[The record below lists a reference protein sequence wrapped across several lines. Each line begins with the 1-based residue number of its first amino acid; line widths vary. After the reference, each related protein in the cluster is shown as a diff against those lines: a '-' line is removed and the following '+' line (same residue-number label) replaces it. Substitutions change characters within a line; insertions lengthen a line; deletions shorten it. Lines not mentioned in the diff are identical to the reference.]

1 MRRLALLLLPAAVA
15 LAAPAAAS
23 AAPAAALA
31 SVKVTECTPALE
43 PEARLATFEARV
55 RAVPRTDRLAV
66 RFTLQTRGPG
76 ELTWRRIAAPG
87 LDTWLSS
94 DRGVG
99 RYGYLKTVRN
109 LAAPASY
116 RMIVRFRW
124 LDAEGAVIRS
134 AKHRSPSCRQAD
146 LRPDLRPRGIEAHPA
161 ASPHDRRYVVLVKNT
176 GRTLAPPA
184 SVSLRAGDH
193 LLPPGTVPS
202 VLPGATR
209 RIAFTAPVC
218 ASGEELV
225 VSVDATGLVD
235 EADEEDN
242 VLVVPCPPPAGR

>member
-43 PEARLATFEARV
+43 PEARTATFEARV

-76 ELTWRRIAAPG
+76 ELSWRKVTAPG
-87 LDTWLSS
+87 LDTWISS
-94 DRGVG
+94 DEGVG

-109 LAAPASY
+109 LSAPASY
-116 RMIVRFRW
+116 RMVVRFRW
-124 LDAEGAVIRS
+124 LDEDGDVIRG
-134 AKHRSPSCRQAD
+134 AKHKSPSCRQAD
-146 LRPDLRPRGIEAHPA
+146 LRPDLRPRRVEEHPA
-161 ASPHDRRYVVLVKNT
+161 ANAGDRRYVVLVKNT

-218 ASGEELV
+218 ASGEELM

>member
-1 MRRLALLLLPAAVA
+1 VPAQRVA
-15 LAAPAAAS
+15 S
-23 AAPAAALA
+23 
-31 SVKVTECTPALE
+31 
-43 PEARLATFEARV
+43 FEATA
-55 RAVPRTDRLAV
+55 RAIAFSDRMQL
-66 RFTLQTRGPG
+66 RFTVQAKSGAQPFWHRV
-76 ELTWRRIAAPG
+76 LTPG
-87 LDTWLSS
+87 LDGWRTSMPGVRRYAYTRTLQNLS
-94 DRGVG
+94 
-99 RYGYLKTVRN
+99 
-109 LAAPASY
+109 APASY
-116 RMIVRFRW
+116 RTVVRFRW
-124 LDAEGAVIRS
+124 LDVDGDVIRGV
-134 AKHRSPSCRQAD
+134 KHKSPSCRQAD
-146 LRPDLRPRGIEAHPA
+146 LRPDLRPRRVEQHPA
-161 ASPHDRRYVVLVKNT
+161 ASPGDRRYVVLVKNT

-242 VLVVPCPPPAGR
+242 ELVVPCPPPAGR